1 MLVSHDM
8 QFSIDG
14 LGRSDHAAPVRRD
27 RSVERGGLR
36 SDLPR
41 GDLRPGAGDPALR
54 QRRRSRGRSQQY
66 ALCLASYVQAKDL
79 KKAREI
85 ASLMRTGNVHINY
98 PAWDAGIPFG
108 GFKQSGN
115 GRKYAE

>member
-1 MLVSHDM
+1 
-8 QFSIDG
+8 
-14 LGRSDHAAPVRRD
+14 
-27 RSVERGGLR
+27 
-36 SDLPR
+36 
-41 GDLRPGAGDPALR
+41 
-54 QRRRSRGRSQQY
+54 
-66 ALCLASYVQAKDL
+66 VQAKDL